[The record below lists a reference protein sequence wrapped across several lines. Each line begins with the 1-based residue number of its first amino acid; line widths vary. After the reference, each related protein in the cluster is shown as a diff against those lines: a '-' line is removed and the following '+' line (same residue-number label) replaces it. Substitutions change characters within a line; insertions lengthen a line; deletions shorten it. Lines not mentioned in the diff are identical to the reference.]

1 MYKNTSLMSLLI
13 IMFAFL
19 LIPIPHS
26 FPQTTNIYVDPQQTI
41 TKIGETL
48 SINISIAQVT
58 NLAAW
63 EIKLYYLNAILN
75 GTKAMEGPFL
85 KIAGQTFFWIISFT
99 DNYNATHG
107 RIHISCTL
115 TGTGPGASGSGTL
128 TTITFKAKNGGNTP
142 LTLKDTKLLD
152 AQDPPQQIPHTTT
165 DGQVQV
171 IGIKED
177 VAVLSVNPLKTI
189 VGQGYT
195 MNINV
200 TVANQGDQTE
210 TFNITIYANT
220 TTIQTRQVTL
230 ANKTS
235 TTITCTWNTIGYTK
249 GNYTLWAYAWPVQ
262 GETDTQDNT
271 LTANGII
278 TLTIPGDVD
287 GDSDVDIYDVVK
299 ITALYATK
307 LGDPRYNPNSDIDND
322 GKITIY
328 DVVICTWHYAQK
340 DP

>member
-1 MYKNTSLMSLLI
+1 VTNLYGFDIQFKWDTKYLEYVSRSVRVPKDDYPDGVLWKPILPFKDEVNTTAGTYWIAIASMWPAPTFNGSGTVFTMTFRVKYHPVQPEPDANITLELYSTELAAI
-13 IMFAFL
+13 GGN
-19 LIPIPHS
+19 PIPHYR
-26 FPQTTNIYVDPQQTI
+26 QNGRVI
-41 TKIGETL
+41 
-48 SINISIAQVT
+48 
-58 NLAAW
+58 
-63 EIKLYYLNAILN
+63 LYALPA
-75 GTKAMEGPFL
+75 P
-85 KIAGQTFFWIISFT
+85 
-99 DNYNATHG
+99 
-107 RIHISCTL
+107 
-115 TGTGPGASGSGTL
+115 
-128 TTITFKAKNGGNTP
+128 
-142 LTLKDTKLLD
+142 
-152 AQDPPQQIPHTTT
+152 
-165 DGQVQV
+165 VQKHD
-171 IGIKED
+171 I
-177 VAVLSVNPLKTI
+177 AVLSVNPLKTI

-299 ITALYATK
+299 ITAIYATK